1 MQGQSAV
8 VDREN
13 KIEDLESRID
23 LLQRRLERLTLEKE
37 QDLEAARQQERERI
51 AQETIRPLEVEIA
64 QLKQL
69 LQQAEATSQE
79 LQIELQNQLDDRQR
93 QMELWQRRLSQVT
106 AEKDQALEI
115 ARQQELDRVGQLEA
129 EVRKLQGRLQVAQS
143 GNEQLEANLQKQ
155 QIQNDRQRQALQAQL
170 QEAHEQVKHLTQ
182 RERMAQA
189 ALSQWI
195 QSDLWDGFIDEVES
209 ITDRREA
216 VAGIQR
222 LQQKRLNQEWHD
234 RPVRCHLLQLAI
246 DLLKQ
251 EPGQEKEKLAKHKGE
266 LEEYDSIVVADA
278 VIAVRAELRYNRL
291 QGL

>member
-1 MQGQSAV
+1 MSETSEDLKSAKKIEWAKRYWARNQAAEMRAMQGQSAV

-13 KIEDLESRID
+13 QIEDLESRID

-69 LQQAEATSQE
+69 LQKAEATSQE

-115 ARQQELDRVGQLEA
+115 ARQQELERVGQLEA

-170 QEAHEQVKHLTQ
+170 QEAHELVKHLTQ
-182 RERMAQA
+182 REHSKMT
-189 ALSQWI
+189 S
-195 QSDLWDGFIDEVES
+195 
-209 ITDRREA
+209 T
-216 VAGIQR
+216 
-222 LQQKRLNQEWHD
+222 
-234 RPVRCHLLQLAI
+234 
-246 DLLKQ
+246 
-251 EPGQEKEKLAKHKGE
+251 
-266 LEEYDSIVVADA
+266 
-278 VIAVRAELRYNRL
+278 
-291 QGL
+291 

>member
-1 MQGQSAV
+1 MSITCPVCQTEYSQNPPNFCTICGWILSETSEDLKSAKKIEWAKRYWARNQAAEMRAMQGQSAV

-13 KIEDLESRID
+13 QIEDLESRID

-69 LQQAEATSQE
+69 LQKAEATSQE

-115 ARQQELDRVGQLEA
+115 ARQQELERVGQLEA

-170 QEAHEQVKHLTQ
+170 QEAHELVKHLTQ
-182 RERMAQA
+182 REHSKMT
-189 ALSQWI
+189 S
-195 QSDLWDGFIDEVES
+195 
-209 ITDRREA
+209 T
-216 VAGIQR
+216 
-222 LQQKRLNQEWHD
+222 
-234 RPVRCHLLQLAI
+234 
-246 DLLKQ
+246 
-251 EPGQEKEKLAKHKGE
+251 
-266 LEEYDSIVVADA
+266 
-278 VIAVRAELRYNRL
+278 
-291 QGL
+291 